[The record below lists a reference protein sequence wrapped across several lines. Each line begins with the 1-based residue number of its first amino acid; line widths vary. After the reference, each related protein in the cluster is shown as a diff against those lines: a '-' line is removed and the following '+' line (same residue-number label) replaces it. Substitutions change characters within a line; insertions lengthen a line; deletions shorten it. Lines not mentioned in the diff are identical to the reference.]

1 MELPDVL
8 IHPKKSVL
16 YEIHASCTHFSCLR
30 LKLSTKSQIKHRKSF
45 GSLKN
50 RCRIIC
56 PHSPRFLFW
65 NQPSRYASGLRTSNI
80 LHYCPPSRRKKPAR
94 ENAKIKS
101 EFSCFPF
108 NFKFR
113 NMISLGSV
121 CLTDW
126 WMLTTRNWQSGSLL
140 LIKDSEDI
148 ALSHLERSRKW

>member
-45 GSLKN
+45 GTLKN
-50 RCRIIC
+50 RCRITC

-80 LHYCPPSRRKKPAR
+80 IHYSPPSRRKKPAR

-101 EFSCFPF
+101 EFSCFPL
-108 NFKFR
+108 NVKFSNIIR
-113 NMISLGSV
+113 F
-121 CLTDW
+121 CLSYRLMDAYHED
-126 WMLTTRNWQSGSLL
+126 WQSGSLL
-140 LIKDSEDI
+140 LIKDSVDN